1 MYCKGTIAEVMQASG
16 CIEVTVK
23 GESPGVFII
32 DNCCVWEIVDA
43 QGRDWIG
50 RSVEYEDGQMRFL
63 DSPEAVEVARPDD
76 HSPDT
81 IPFPHP
87 ARSTRH
93 I

>member
-32 DNCCVWEIVDA
+32 DNCCVWEIIDA

-50 RSVEYEDGQMRFL
+50 QSVEYENGQMRFL
-63 DSPEAVEVARPDD
+63 DSPERTEEAD
-76 HSPDT
+76 SPRT
-81 IPFPHP
+81 IPFPEP
-87 ARSTRH
+87 ACSSRH